1 MLQDLFKWKFIKM
14 TKGFQRTPM
23 IMAFAPGASL
33 SLETQMNFFSSQF
46 TQNSTLTFLNRKH
59 HSLRTDPLCLDCS
72 APTSDL
78 TSASWEMKYKQ
89 MYFAELRLFLKV
101 RDNERCMSS
110 QFFCPQFNT
119 SSNTV
124 IMLIFK
130 AEATIIF
137 LIY

>member
-1 MLQDLFKWKFIKM
+1 M

-23 IMAFAPGASL
+23 ILAFAPGASL
-33 SLETQMNFFSSQF
+33 SLETHM
-46 TQNSTLTFLNRKH
+46 NRKH

-119 SSNTV
+119 LHQ
-124 IMLIFK
+124 IQ
-130 AEATIIF
+130 
-137 LIY
+137 